1 MSELL
6 SVDPLQSIFSMT
18 MIPNN
23 VRPKWFVLVL
33 VLLTVAT
40 LLVASYNEIRN
51 ALGARSKK
59 ESLRL
64 LV

>member
-1 MSELL
+1 MSKLF
-6 SVDPLQSIFSMT
+6 SVDRLQSIFSMT

-23 VRPKWFVLVL
+23 VRTKWFVLVL
-33 VLLTVAT
+33 VLLTMVT
-40 LLVASYNEIRN
+40 LLIASYNEIRN